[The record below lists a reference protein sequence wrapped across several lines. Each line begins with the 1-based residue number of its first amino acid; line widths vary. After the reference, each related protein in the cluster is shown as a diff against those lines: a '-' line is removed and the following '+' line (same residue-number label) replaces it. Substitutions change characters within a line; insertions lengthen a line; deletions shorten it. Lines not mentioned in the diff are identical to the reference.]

1 MMVAA
6 DLMVEIP
13 ALRYDEYVTKARS
26 ILRDDVFREVYIVDG
41 KDHLL
46 GYIDISD
53 VLRVVDTKSN
63 ITVEGFV
70 REAAK
75 VTPDT
80 PLPDV
85 STAIL
90 NARTNSAAVVDEDAT
105 YLGGVLF
112 SEIFPVLLSHRV
124 NHSRVR
130 DAMSHHPV
138 TCSPDDPVNRIYSLI
153 ITSGFNSFPVV
164 DSGRVIGIISRQ
176 DLLRAGKV
184 RTSLKNRA
192 DTTVERVM
200 TTPVITV
207 TTDDSLA
214 TAGRLMVEHDVSML
228 PVVDEKKKLVGV
240 IDRHDILGYTQSR

>member
-1 MMVAA
+1 MIVAA

-13 ALRYDEYVTKARS
+13 ALRYDDHVTKARS
-26 ILRDDVFREVYIVDG
+26 ILRDDVFREVYIVDDRD
-41 KDHLL
+41 KLL

-70 REAAK
+70 REAAQ

-80 PLPDV
+80 PLTEV
-85 STAIL
+85 SNAIL
-90 NARTNSAAVVDEDAT
+90 NARTNSAAVVDKDAA

-112 SEIFPVLLSHRV
+112 SEIFPVLLSQRV
-124 NHSRVR
+124 NDGRVK

-138 TCSPDDPVNRIYSLI
+138 TCSPGDPVHRIYTLI
-153 ITSGFNSFPVV
+153 VASGFNSFPVV
-164 DSGRVIGIISRQ
+164 HKDRVIGIISRR

-184 RTSLKNRA
+184 RTSVKNQA

-207 TTDDSLA
+207 TPDDSLA

-228 PVVDEKKKLVGV
+228 PVVDEKKRLVGV
-240 IDRHDILGYTQSR
+240 IDRHDILGYTRAK